1 MSRFFLLWLS
11 IVASCSLAGCGADA
25 DAGAAAVTP
34 SATIQQVTPARGTLD
49 DTVVAYGQGVA
60 GSDGVRALSLP
71 VDATLT
77 ATDVV
82 AGQAVRAGQRLA
94 AFALSKPAAAARVA
108 ARSGTVLAREQRE
121 RVARLRDDHLAT
133 NEQLAQADKALR
145 DAEAILAAQDTAD
158 DTLRAPAD
166 GIVLG
171 IQAQRGATIAAGTP
185 VMTFADGG
193 KVGFVGGIE
202 PGDMSRVHAGDIV
215 SLHSLSGGAP
225 QAGQVTAVAAV
236 VNPVSRLVDVT
247 AASPLPLLQGASYRA
262 DIVVGKLEGW
272 RLPTDAIVGDEG
284 ARAAWQVVGG
294 KAHRV
299 AVRVIAQHGDE
310 ALVEGAIDAS
320 LPLVTVGAAQLE
332 EGVQVRPA
340 VSK

>member
-1 MSRFFLLWLS
+1 M
-11 IVASCSLAGCGADA
+11 
-25 DAGAAAVTP
+25 
-34 SATIQQVTPARGTLD
+34 
-49 DTVVAYGQGVA
+49 
-60 GSDGVRALSLP
+60 
-71 VDATLT
+71 
-77 ATDVV
+77 
-82 AGQAVRAGQRLA
+82 
-94 AFALSKPAAAARVA
+94 
-108 ARSGTVLAREQRE
+108 VLAREQRE

-133 NEQLAQADKALR
+133 NEQVAQADKVLH
-145 DAEAILAAQDTAD
+145 DAEAVFAAQDTAD
-158 DTLRAPAD
+158 DALRAPAD

-171 IQAQRGATIAAGTP
+171 IPAQRGATIAAGTP

-202 PGDMSRVHAGDIV
+202 PDDMSRVHAGDIV

-225 QAGQVTAVAAV
+225 QAGQVTAVAAA

-247 AASPLPLLQGASYRA
+247 AAAPLALLQGATYRA

-272 RLPTDAIVGDEG
+272 RIPTDAIVGDDG

-320 LPLVTVGAAQLE
+320 LPLVTVAAAQLE